1 MARSRR
7 LTLFK
12 AFFAAVSLL
21 SAGAVQAQL
30 NLTGLLRSVTGA
42 VAPEQKP
49 QVQQGLTTTMGVR
62 GIDDV
67 QTTPVSSVS
76 TDIKQL
82 DNWVATPE
90 AAQAFAGS
98 RGLVARSVTLGS
110 QPVPQPMVQPM
121 VQPVA
126 PSGAEVAKP

>member
-90 AAQAFAGS
+90 AAQAFAAS
-98 RGLVARSVTLGS
+98 RGGVVLAFDGVDAPLIARLGGRS
-110 QPVPQPMVQPM
+110 THDHD
-121 VQPVA
+121 
-126 PSGAEVAKP
+126 